1 MLLSFEAQGFFFFPF
16 PTQYLFPKK
25 EHLEM
30 DGWLKR
36 KRHCLQ
42 TAHNL
47 MMTEKGKL
55 ITV

>member
-1 MLLSFEAQGFFFFPF
+1 MKELDRTEPLTNS
-16 PTQYLFPKK
+16 KK